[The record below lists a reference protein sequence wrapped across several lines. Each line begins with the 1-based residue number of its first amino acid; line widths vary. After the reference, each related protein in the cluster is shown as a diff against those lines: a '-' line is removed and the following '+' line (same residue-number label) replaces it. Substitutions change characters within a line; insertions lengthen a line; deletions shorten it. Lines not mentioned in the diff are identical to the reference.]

1 MSALLNLS
9 KSVTQGFKP
18 GCLMIAATALS
29 SLKALRPN
37 VKKSKKYEQIVASV
51 RAIGLVE
58 PPVVYPDFDRPG
70 FYFILDGHLRIEAAK
85 DLHIDEIECL
95 ISTDDETYTYNKR
108 INRLSAVQDHKMIVR
123 AVEHG
128 VPEERIAEALGIS
141 ISTIRRRFRLLNGI
155 CEEAAVRLADKP
167 CPMKIFEI
175 LKQMKPLRQMEAAEL
190 MIGQKNFSPV
200 FATAIL
206 EATPL
211 NQRTEFAKP
220 KLTNSGSAEQM
231 ARMERELA
239 VLQTQIKSA
248 EDTYGPDV
256 LHLTV
261 MKNYLTTLL
270 QNAAI
275 VRWLA
280 KNFPDYLNEFQKIT
294 ELTRLPG

>member
-1 MSALLNLS
+1 MSTLLNSS
-9 KSVTQGFKP
+9 KSVGQGFKP
-18 GCLMIAATALS
+18 GCLVIAVTALS
-29 SLKALRPN
+29 PLKTLRPN
-37 VKKSKKYEQIVASV
+37 VKKSRKYEQIVASV

-58 PPVVYPDFDRPG
+58 PPVVYPDVDHPG
-70 FYFILDGHLRIEAAK
+70 IYLILDGHLRIEAAK
-85 DLHIDEIECL
+85 DLQIDEIECL

-123 AVEHG
+123 AIERG

-141 ISTIRRRFRLLNGI
+141 TSTIRRRFRLLNGI

-190 MIGQKNFSPV
+190 MLGQKNFSPV

-206 EATPL
+206 EATPPA
-211 NQRTEFAKP
+211 QRTEFAKP
-220 KLTNSGSAEQM
+220 KLANSGSAEQM
-231 ARMERELA
+231 ARLERELA

-261 MKNYLTTLL
+261 MKNYLTNLL
-270 QNAAI
+270 QNATV

-294 ELTRLPG
+294 ELTRLPS